1 MARKFDTWSESIS
14 CFLKF
19 KLANKSIRGGEIH
32 DETDENVW
40 NSECAYSISTTA
52 TSSVFTQYLR
62 EAALLRTS
70 PSYLILSWVIAPVYS
85 NFELRNYSVFL
96 FHPLHSGTFPSQS
109 HFLHFLCTSIH
120 IQNYL
125 RHPVHYHSLS
135 SLLHYA
141 YSRSRSSIWGLISNN

>member
-19 KLANKSIRGGEIH
+19 KLANRSIRGGEIH

-40 NSECAYSISTTA
+40 NSEGAYSVSTTA

-70 PSYLILSWVIAPVYS
+70 PYYLILSWVIAPAYS
-85 NFELRNYSVFL
+85 NFMLWNYSFFL
-96 FHPLHSGTFPSQS
+96 FYPLHSGSFPNQS
-109 HFLHFLCTSIH
+109 HFLHFLCTSIP
-120 IQNYL
+120 IQNCL
-125 RHPVHYHSLS
+125 CHLVHYHSLY
-135 SLLHYA
+135 SLLHCA